1 MSPPG
6 GRAKGRILISLALA
20 IFAVALALAAR
31 PHDETNAER
40 IDRITSELRC
50 PVCQGLSVKDS
61 PSQTAREMRAL
72 VEERVNEG
80 RSDAQIQA
88 EFRAAYG
95 DWVLLS
101 PPVFAWTGLVWLVPL
116 AALAPGFGARRA
128 RGAERA
134 RGLRAPAR
142 NARERRVH
150 PRPRRR
156 ARPRTGPDAA
166 HRGAHRC
173 GRGDGRDRH
182 APARGRRPRARRA
195 RDRQRAVGSVARVAR
210 GACEGESAR
219 CPDAARASRRIRAGR
234 AGA

>member
-6 GRAKGRILISLALA
+6 GRAKGRILIGLALA

-116 AALAPGFGARRA
+116 AALAAGLALVAGRFG
-128 RGAERA
+128 G
-134 RGLRAPAR
+134 APA
-142 NARERRVH
+142 A
-150 PRPRRR
+150 
-156 ARPRTGPDAA
+156 PDTAA
-166 HRGAHRC
+166 PTAGEIAML
-173 GRGDGRDRH
+173 RD
-182 APARGRRPRARRA
+182 
-195 RDRQRAVGSVARVAR
+195 RVAR
-210 GACEGESAR
+210 EESA
-219 CPDAARASRRIRAGR
+219 DT
-234 AGA
+234 